1 MGSSSGQEGKGS
13 QAKNRDEVR
22 DEERREQEHRQKQK
36 QKQEEQQGLVLWV
49 RGGGRGAYVWL
60 EY

>member
-1 MGSSSGQEGKGS
+1 MRSSSGLEGKGS
-13 QAKNRDEVR
+13 QAKDRDEDR
-22 DEERREQEHRQKQK
+22 DEERREQEHRQK

-49 RGGGRGAYVWL
+49 RGDGRGAYVWL

>member
-1 MGSSSGQEGKGS
+1 MGSSSGLEGKRS
-13 QAKNRDEVR
+13 QAKDRDEDR
-22 DEERREQEHRQKQK
+22 DEEQREQVQRQK